1 MRRSPEL
8 AFPSETVQFLLLV
21 EHQWYKVKGH
31 VAIRL
36 VKEILGSPNHYGIR
50 DEQCRSPSTFRTI
63 ENDRQKE
70 DRSSNGRR
78 QSFNFQF

>member
-1 MRRSPEL
+1 MRKSLEL
-8 AFPSETVQFLLLV
+8 AFPSEPVQFLLLV
-21 EHQWYKVKGH
+21 GHLWYEVKDH
-31 VAIRL
+31 VAIQL
-36 VKEILGSPNHYGIR
+36 VKEILDSPNHYGSR